1 MKKNIENALF
11 FTAFYILV
19 FLGILFLGLADTL
32 TTIIF

>member
-11 FTAFYILV
+11 FTAFYILA

-32 TTIIF
+32 MTLNF